1 MAVVE
6 PAYLIDASV
15 FIFRAY
21 YSMPA
26 DMADR
31 DGRPVNALYGFARF
45 LGDLL
50 EEARPG
56 MVGIAFDESL
66 THSFRNQIYPAYK
79 AQREP
84 APAELSEQFAR
95 CRELCAHLGLA
106 AFGSNQYEAD
116 DIIGTWVS
124 RMRAAGRSSVVVT
137 RDKDLSQLI
146 RPGDCFWDFSAARRY
161 AYGDI
166 AQRFGVVPER
176 MADYLALTGD
186 AVDNIP
192 GVPGVGPKT
201 AAVLLDAYCSLEE
214 LYDNLDAVPALPLRG
229 AARVR
234 ERLNEH
240 RQAAYLARELTRIA
254 CDVPLPTHA
263 GVLDRRAPDLPAL
276 EEFYDTAGFG
286 AALRRQA
293 ARLATHPLAG

>member
-1 MAVVE
+1 MAVVK
-6 PAYLIDASV
+6 PGYLVDASV

-50 EEARPG
+50 EEARPTLIG
-56 MVGIAFDESL
+56 VAFDESL
-66 THSFRNQIYPAYK
+66 THSYRNQIYPAYK

-84 APAELSEQFAR
+84 APAELAEQFSR
-95 CRELCAHLGLA
+95 CRELCVHLGLA
-106 AFGSNQYEAD
+106 ACGSDHYEAD
-116 DIIGTWVS
+116 DIIGTWS
-124 RMRAAGRSSVVVT
+124 TRLRSEGCSSVLVT

-146 RPGDCFWDFSAARRY
+146 RPGDYFWDFSAARRY

-166 AQRFGVVPER
+166 AERFGVVPER

-201 AAVLLDAYCSLEE
+201 AAVLLHHYESLDH
-214 LYDNLDAVPALPLRG
+214 LYDNLDGVPALPLRG

-234 ERLNEH
+234 DQLHTH
-240 RQAAYLARELTRIA
+240 REAAYLARELTRIA
-254 CDVPLPTHA
+254 CDVPLPAHA
-263 GVLDRRAPDLPAL
+263 TTLARAKPDLAAL
-276 EEFYDTAGFG
+276 ESFYDAAGFG
-286 AALRRQA
+286 AALKRQA
-293 ARLATHPLAG
+293 ARLHEQLPAG